1 MNTKKLKKYIFYV
14 FIIAFFFIILS
25 IVFSFHAIYTGV
37 KNVSVEAK
45 QEFGEDCVHSLIL
58 YIQSDDHNEKDKIHA
73 VWALGQ
79 LADKNALPFLENL
92 QQEYACESD
101 QAKSQICYEIF
112 KAIRWCMH
120 GNVTSWLYK
129 NREKW

>member
-1 MNTKKLKKYIFYV
+1 MDRAKLKR
-14 FIIAFFFIILS
+14 IIIILAIVVVFFIILS
-25 IVFSFHAIYTGV
+25 IIVSFHAIYTGV
-37 KNVSVEAK
+37 KRICVQAK
-45 QEFGEDCVHSLIL
+45 DEFGQNCVQSLIL
-58 YIQSDDHNEKDKIHA
+58 YIKSGNHSEKDKTHA

-101 QAKSQICYEIF
+101 QAKSQICYEIY
-112 KAIRWCMH
+112 KALKWCTH
-120 GNVTSWLYK
+120 GNVTNWMYK